1 MARRFIYLINPV
13 AGTRKKTTLRK
24 LIMVKT
30 TQQNIPFEILESD
43 IDGNY
48 QSLVDKITKEGV
60 SDVIVC
66 GGDGTVNSVVAHILN
81 THVNIGIIPFG
92 SGNGLARTAGIP
104 LSPEKA
110 LEIIFR
116 GKVSKVDGFYIN
128 DQFSC
133 MLSGIGF
140 DAQVAHDFANKTKR
154 GLKTYIKVAAFNYF
168 KARPYPFI
176 IRSKQVTIAADAYF
190 VCIANSNQFG
200 NNFTIAPKASLSD
213 GLLDIVVM
221 KKMSKFM
228 LPFSIFS
235 HVAGMNRLQNL
246 STGVKKRNVI
256 YFQTTELVIENLLFA
271 PLHIDGEPMQT
282 NQVFNIRVFRNAFNL
297 LQP

>member
-66 GGDGTVNSVVAHILN
+66 GGDGTVNSVVAHIMN

-92 SGNGLARTAGIP
+92 SGNGLARTAGIS

-176 IRSKQVTIAADAYF
+176 IKSEQVTIAADAYF

-221 KKMSKFM
+221 KKMSKLM

-256 YFQTTELVIENLLFA
+256 YFQTTELVIENPLFA

-282 NQVFNIRVFRNAFNL
+282 NHVFNIRVFRNAFNL